1 MAKVKLLVTAEKFDE
16 VFSIDDWFNI
26 DKMPQN
32 TLYNKM
38 LQFVVD
44 ENDQPV
50 TEDQAREMFRGVPRK
65 EWMTYV
71 SDFLSAVSNAFV
83 NPTSGGSSPTPS

>member
-26 DKMPQN
+26 DKIPQN
-32 TLYNKM
+32 VLYGKM
-38 LQFVVD
+38 LEFVVD

-50 TEDQAREMFRGVPRK
+50 TTDQAREMFKGVPRK
-65 EWMTYV
+65 EWMSYV
-71 SDFLSAVSNAFV
+71 SDFMSAVSNAFV
-83 NPTSGGSSPTPS
+83 NPTSGGS